1 MLKKENN
8 TIDSKK
14 RVSVKTNG
22 TIFNFHTFKNALE
35 FASNIYHKHKTS
47 LKDAKNF
54 QY

>member
-1 MLKKENN
+1 MHQVQRQKKLLDMLKKENN

-35 FASNIYHKHKTS
+35 FASNI
-47 LKDAKNF
+47 
-54 QY
+54 